1 MERQYQ
7 VVRKKQLSLP
17 GSEQDVLMCDTDDQE
32 RVGGQTRGQAPD
44 SDGVA
49 YFPQETQAASGEIV
63 PVRIVATAD
72 YDLHVNRLPSPLA
85 SRANR

>member
-1 MERQYQ
+1 MGW
-7 VVRKKQLSLP
+7 LTS
-17 GSEQDVLMCDTDDQE
+17 
-32 RVGGQTRGQAPD
+32 
-44 SDGVA
+44 
-49 YFPQETQAASGEIV
+49 PQENQAASGEIV